1 MMVAENSLLTDILS
15 ETLTEGHVTVIGTL
29 SKPKHDEDIAAELNL
44 KATVV
49 RTLLNDLHIKN
60 LVEYERSK
68 NKKTG
73 WYTYLW
79 KRREDRIDEFV
90 QSHISGKLNDLQK
103 QLDLEKEGVTF
114 NCACNRVT
122 LGDAME
128 TNFMCPSCSEAFVE
142 SDNDKIIKKL
152 EIEIKKLNKI
162 RR

>member
-1 MMVAENSLLTDILS
+1 MLADNSLLTDILT
-15 ETLTEGHVTVIGTL
+15 ETMTKDHMTVIETL
-29 SKPKHDEDIAAELNL
+29 SKPKHDEDIAAELSI
-44 KATVV
+44 KPTVV

-79 KRREDRIDEFV
+79 KRREDRIDDFV

-103 QLDLEKEGVTF
+103 QLELEKEGITF
-114 NCACNRVT
+114 NCACNRVN
-122 LGDAME
+122 LAEAME
-128 TNFMCPSCSEAFVE
+128 TNFTCPACSEAFTE
-142 SDNDKIIKKL
+142 SDNGKVIKRL